1 MSIPQDKPN
10 HQPKHQVH
18 NNFLI
23 RLMFLILGFLFLGLG
38 ILGVITPGLPTTV
51 FILLAAACWARSSK
65 RFYGWLLRHRIFG
78 KMIID
83 WEERRAMPRFAK
95 YIAWSMMLFSSAIL
109 FYRLPSERLWIAFLV
124 SGICLGAGIWMAR
137 LPDA

>member
-65 RFYGWLLRHRIFG
+65 RFYGWL
-78 KMIID
+78 
-83 WEERRAMPRFAK
+83 
-95 YIAWSMMLFSSAIL
+95 
-109 FYRLPSERLWIAFLV
+109 FYRLPSERLWISFLV
-124 SGICLGAGIWMAR
+124 SGICLGTGIWMAR

>member
-1 MSIPQDKPN
+1 MSTPEDKPVY
-10 HQPKHQVH
+10 QPKHKVH

-23 RLMFLILGFLFLGLG
+23 RLIFLILGFLFLGLG

-65 RFYGWLLRHRIFG
+65 RFYGWILRHRTFG

-95 YIAWSMMLFSSAIL
+95 YIAWSMMTLSSGIL
-109 FYRLPSERLWIAFLV
+109 FYRLPSEKLWIAFLV
-124 SGICLGAGIWMAR
+124 SMICLGAGIWMAR

>member
-1 MSIPQDKPN
+1 MA
-10 HQPKHQVH
+10 
-18 NNFLI
+18 
-23 RLMFLILGFLFLGLG
+23 LMAWIAAGCWSQLFLILGFLFLGLG

-65 RFYGWLLRHRIFG
+65 RFYGWLLRHRMFG

-109 FYRLPSERLWIAFLV
+109 FYRLPSEKLWIAFLV